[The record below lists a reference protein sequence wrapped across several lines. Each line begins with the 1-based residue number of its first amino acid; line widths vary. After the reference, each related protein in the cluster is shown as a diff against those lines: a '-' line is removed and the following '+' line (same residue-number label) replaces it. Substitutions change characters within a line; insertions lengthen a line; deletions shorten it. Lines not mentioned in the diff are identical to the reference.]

1 MQVTA
6 HLHHLR
12 MSPRKVRLIA
22 DLIRGVDVAEADAQL
37 AFAQKAAAVPLRKLL
52 ASAVA
57 NAEHNA
63 KLNRTNLFVER
74 IFVDQGPTLKRF
86 RARAFGRAATI
97 RKRSAHVTIA
107 LGERVPTTAVPAGA
121 RAVLPPPVMVTER
134 PRTGPAHAGHD
145 HGDTETAAAESH
157 APGPATASEDGKE
170 PFDGRRKGK
179 HRNAADHGGEGR
191 SGKHNGGFFRR
202 LITRRFGEK

>member
-22 DLIRGVDVAEADAQL
+22 DLIRGVDVAVADAQL
-37 AFAQKAAAVPLRKLL
+37 AFAQKAAALPLRKLL

-63 KLNRTNLFVER
+63 KLNRANLFVER

-97 RKRSAHVTIA
+97 RKRSAHVTVV
-107 LGERVPTTAVPAGA
+107 LGERVPTTAAPKGA
-121 RAVLPPPVMVTER
+121 RTVLPPPVLVTDR
-134 PRTGPAHAGHD
+134 PRTGPAGHAGHD
-145 HGDTETAAAESH
+145 HEDTKDAESH

-170 PFDGRRKGK
+170 PFDVRRKGK
-179 HRNAADHGGEGR
+179 HRNTADHGGEGR